1 MFTRINL
8 AAVAAGAMR
17 AALLG
22 FALVAVAS
30 AAHAQQK
37 PSPAALKLAQ
47 EILDLKNAAGLF
59 RPMVP
64 GVIERVKLMLSQTN
78 PALRKELDAVAA
90 NLNKV
95 YAPRTAEMLNEF
107 ALAYASSFSEAE
119 LKELAT
125 FYRSA
130 TGKKSI
136 AVEPQLFEAALK
148 GLQEWQ
154 DGFAEEV
161 IARFRAEMKKRG
173 HDL

>member
-1 MFTRINL
+1 MFARIN
-8 AAVAAGAMR
+8 VANVTAGAVR
-17 AALLG
+17 AAL
-22 FALVAVAS
+22 FALALIAVAMP
-30 AAHAQQK
+30 AHAQQK
-37 PSPAALKLAQ
+37 PSPAAVKLAL

-59 RPMVP
+59 KPMVP
-64 GVIERVKLMLSQTN
+64 GVVERVKGMLLQTN
-78 PALRKELDAVAA
+78 PALRKDLDAVAT

-125 FYRSA
+125 FYRST

-136 AVEPQLFEAALK
+136 VVEPRIFEAVIS
-148 GLQEWQ
+148 GLQKWQ
-154 DGFAEEV
+154 DEFAEEV
-161 IARFRAEMKKRG
+161 IGGFRAEMKKRG